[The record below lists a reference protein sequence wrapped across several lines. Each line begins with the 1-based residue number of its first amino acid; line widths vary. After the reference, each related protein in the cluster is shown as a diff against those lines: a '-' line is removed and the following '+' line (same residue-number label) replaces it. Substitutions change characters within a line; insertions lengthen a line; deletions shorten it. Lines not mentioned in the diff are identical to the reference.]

1 MNELTKIKNVMQ
13 KVLPNAPHD
22 VMLVL
27 DGSTGQNAFYFISS
41 YPETLFN
48 PKSFASSFLSK
59 KLKEG
64 REKPI
69 LKIIFQSKISYNKYL
84 IRNLADY
91 FDCKQFQYSSYEHLI
106 NFCSSNIDICGKKVK
121 L

>member
-1 MNELTKIKNVMQ
+1 MSSDSIIPYSEKDNTREYI
-13 KVLPNAPHD
+13 
-22 VMLVL
+22 
-27 DGSTGQNAFYFISS
+27 TGQNAFYFISS

-69 LKIIFQSKISYNKYL
+69 
-84 IRNLADY
+84 
-91 FDCKQFQYSSYEHLI
+91 
-106 NFCSSNIDICGKKVK
+106 
-121 L
+121 